1 MLAEP
6 SCQRSQLL
14 QWMRSSAAVA
24 LLDKP
29 LQAELTAAENQWLTS
44 FRSSLALLQRVRRT
58 GEDQAPE
65 HWAFIDFEIKF
76 LPNLSQISENFRNWR
91 NRLWNFQFID
101 SFASLVRPWPSFLQR
116 QHAYF
121 LFIPK
126 TQESNPTGDE
136 SFKNYDYFST
146 PIWHFHIVLYE

>member
-6 SCQRSQLL
+6 SCQRSQFL

-29 LQAELTAAENQWLTS
+29 LQAELTAAENQLLTS

-65 HWAFIDFEIKF
+65 RQICGVSAAQVGAF
-76 LPNLSQISENFRNWR
+76 
-91 NRLWNFQFID
+91 NRL
-101 SFASLVRPWPSFLQR
+101 PE
-116 QHAYF
+116 
-121 LFIPK
+121 
-126 TQESNPTGDE
+126 T
-136 SFKNYDYFST
+136 ST
-146 PIWHFHIVLYE
+146 PLLF